1 MPPDVEPATDRQRMR
16 EIGRRLADGYLKDR
30 PRSA

>member
-1 MPPDVEPATDRQRMR
+1 MPPDVEPAMDRQGVR

-30 PRSA
+30 PRPA